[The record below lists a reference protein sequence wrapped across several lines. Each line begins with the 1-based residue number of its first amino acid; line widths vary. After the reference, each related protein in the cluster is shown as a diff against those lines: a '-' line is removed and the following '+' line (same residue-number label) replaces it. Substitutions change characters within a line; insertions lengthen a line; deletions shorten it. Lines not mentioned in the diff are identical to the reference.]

1 MDEQSRA
8 DSRQLLRCESL
19 FRSFGAVKAVDDISF
34 ELKKGD
40 ILGIGG
46 PNGAGKTT
54 LFDVISGLTAAD
66 SGKIF
71 FEGHEITKY
80 PPHKRCHSGL
90 ARTFQ
95 LNAAFETLTVRENT
109 LAGAYFGYSNRIFP
123 GVRFS
128 KASVERANWALTL
141 VDMID
146 EANMPVETLPVY
158 KRKLLMMAGALATDP
173 SILMMDEPV
182 GGLNPHAIDDIMT
195 IVRKVSE
202 AGVTILLIEHVM
214 RFLVA
219 LSDRVI
225 IMHHGQNIYDGL
237 PSGLASDKTVVDV
250 YLGEGAS
257 ELISDALEK
266 ATDHA

>member
-8 DSRQLLRCESL
+8 ESRPLLRCDSL
-19 FRSFGAVKAVDDISF
+19 YRSFGAVKAVEDISF

-40 ILGIGG
+40 ILGVGG

-54 LFDVISGLTAAD
+54 LFDVISGLTSSD

-71 FEGHEITKY
+71 FDGQEITKF
-80 PPHKRCHSGL
+80 PPHKRCHVGL

-109 LAGAYFGYSNRIFP
+109 LAGSYFGYSNRIFP
-123 GVRFS
+123 GARFS
-128 KASVERANWALTL
+128 KDSVERADWALSL
-141 VDMID
+141 VGLID
-146 EANMPVETLPVY
+146 QSNMAVETLPVY
-158 KRKLLMMAGALATDP
+158 KRKLLMMAGALATKP
-173 SILMMDEPV
+173 LILMMDEPV
-182 GGLNPHAIDDIMT
+182 GGLNPQEIDDIME

-225 IMHHGQNIYDGL
+225 IMHQGENIYDGL
-237 PSGLASDKTVVDV
+237 PKGLASDSVVVDV
-250 YLGEGAS
+250 YLGDGAS
-257 ELISDALEK
+257 ELISDALKETK
-266 ATDHA
+266 HV